1 MKTLLI
7 LLCFIPILTYSQ
19 EYTEVVDVPGKTAG
33 QLYSA
38 AREWFAKSYITAEN
52 PLLMDDRIAG
62 KIIAK
67 GSIHVIESYLP
78 SEFADVPVLIVWY
91 PNFTIIVSVKD
102 GKYKNEITDI
112 SITTG
117 VGENNPGTT
126 EPFKEY
132 FDKKD
137 FYQKRSDPEWFITT
151 EKIGKA
157 AAFRSAQPNKA
168 AYNLIS
174 KTETEMKDLLA
185 KLQQEMKKT
194 EDNW

>member
-1 MKTLLI
+1 MKSLLI
-7 LLCFIPILTYSQ
+7 LLFFIPILTYSQ
-19 EYTEVVDVPGKTAG
+19 EYTEVVEMPGKTAG
-33 QLYSA
+33 QLYNT
-38 AREWFAKSYITAEN
+38 AREWFAKSFITADN
-52 PLLMDDRIAG
+52 TLLMDDRIAG

-67 GSIHVIESYLP
+67 GSIHITESYLP
-78 SEFADVPVLIVWY
+78 GEFASVPVLIEWY
-91 PNFTIIVSVKD
+91 PNFTIIVSFKD

-117 VGENNPGTT
+117 VGENSSGTT
-126 EPFKEY
+126 KPFKEY
-132 FDKKD
+132 LDKLD
-137 FYQKRSDPEWFITT
+137 FYKERSDPEWFINK

-168 AYNLIS
+168 TYNLIS

-185 KLQQEMKKT
+185 KLQSEMKKA